1 MELKPMAYVPSTLLL
16 IATMVILTG
25 CAGQPPKP
33 NPLVECQNQVLKLKD
48 ENSDLKK
55 QLSEAQ
61 LTIEN
66 QTNQIARLQGLTT
79 QQFSEMT
86 RLKEVRIDRLTS
98 QYDGGINVYLQP
110 IDRDGNIV
118 KAAGS
123 VRIKLCELQG
133 DEPRLVGQITVKPE
147 ELKKE
152 WIGRFWTN
160 HYTIR
165 VPFQKRPETQNVT
178 VHVEFMELLT
188 GKVFVSEKMVEVR
201 IKPTTTI
208 PSTQPTKS

>member
-25 CAGQPPKP
+25 CAGQRPKP